1 MLCLDAR
8 RDPARDTDEAR
19 QIGEAGVPPSR
30 RRWLRSMPNG
40 WILGASVAAG
50 GALLG
55 IASRYRQERVAEN
68 LARNLERQA
77 DGETQPDTFHPSM
90 TDGLPAP
97 ARRYLRRT
105 FARGAPLHRSV
116 RLSMQGSIRLRPDG
130 AALPMEAEQVVAPPH
145 GFVWKAVAGTW
156 RMWFRGF
163 DRYGQGEGAMR
174 WWLYGVLP
182 VVSASGPDITRSA
195 AGRLGGEAVFVPAL
209 LLPTNGAS
217 WEAVDEETARVT
229 LPVGGEPVSS
239 TLTVAGDGRLRSVTL
254 RRWRSDDDEA
264 GYDRFVVDRFGDERT
279 IDGVTLPTR
288 FRAGWRLGEPDAFP
302 FFDATIGAIRFG
314 ASPPG

>member
-1 MLCLDAR
+1 MLCPDSR

-19 QIGEAGVPPSR
+19 QTDEAQVPPSR
-30 RRWLRSMPNG
+30 RRWVRSTPG
-40 WILGASVAAG
+40 RWILGASLVAAG
-50 GALLG
+50 VSLG
-55 IASRYRQERVAEN
+55 IASRHRHERVAES
-68 LARNLERQA
+68 LARDLERQA
-77 DGETQPDTFHPSM
+77 AAETQPDTFHPSM

-105 FARGAPLHRSV
+105 FAPGAPLHRSV

-130 AALPMEAEQVVAPPH
+130 AALPMEAEQVLAPPH

-163 DRYGQGEGAMR
+163 DRYGQGKGAMR

-209 LLPTNGAS
+209 LLPASGAS
-217 WEAVDEETARVT
+217 WEAVDDDTARVT

-239 TLTVAGDGRLRSVTL
+239 TLAVAGDGRLRSVTI
-254 RRWRSDDDEA
+254 RRWRSDGEKP
-264 GYDRFVVDRFGDERT
+264 GYDRFVVDRFGEERT

-302 FFDATIGAIRFG
+302 FFEACLDTIRFG
-314 ASPPG
+314 ASPTG

>member
-1 MLCLDAR
+1 MLCLDSR

-19 QIGEAGVPPSR
+19 QTDEAQVPPSR
-30 RRWLRSMPNG
+30 RRCLRSTPG
-40 WILGASVAAG
+40 RWILGASLAAAG
-50 GALLG
+50 VSLG
-55 IASRYRQERVAEN
+55 IASRHRHERVAEN
-68 LARNLERQA
+68 LARDLERQA
-77 DGETQPDTFHPSM
+77 AAETQPDTFHPSM

-105 FARGAPLHRSV
+105 FAPGAPLHRSV

-130 AALPMEAEQVVAPPH
+130 AALPMKAEQVLAPPH
-145 GFVWKAVAGTW
+145 GFVWTAVAGTW

-163 DRYGQGEGAMR
+163 DRYGKGKGAMR

-209 LLPTNGAS
+209 LLPATGAF
-217 WEAVDEETARVT
+217 WEAVDDDTARVT
-229 LPVGGEPVSS
+229 LSVGSEPVSS
-239 TLTVAGDGRLRSVTL
+239 TLAVAGDGRLSSVTL
-254 RRWRSDDDEA
+254 RRWRSDGEEA
-264 GYDRFVVDRFGDERT
+264 GYDRFVVDRFGAERT

-302 FFDATIGAIRFG
+302 FFDATIGTIRFG
-314 ASPPG
+314 ASPTG

>member
-1 MLCLDAR
+1 MLCLDSR

-19 QIGEAGVPPSR
+19 QTDEAQVPPSR
-30 RRWLRSMPNG
+30 RRCLRSTPG
-40 WILGASVAAG
+40 RWILGASLAAAG
-50 GALLG
+50 VSLG
-55 IASRYRQERVAEN
+55 IASRHRHERVAEN
-68 LARNLERQA
+68 LARDLERQA
-77 DGETQPDTFHPSM
+77 AAETQPDTFHPSM

-105 FARGAPLHRSV
+105 FAPGAPLHRSV

-130 AALPMEAEQVVAPPH
+130 AALPMKAEQVLAPPH
-145 GFVWKAVAGTW
+145 GFVWTAVAGTW

-163 DRYGQGEGAMR
+163 DRYGKGKGAMR

-209 LLPTNGAS
+209 LLPATGAF
-217 WEAVDEETARVT
+217 WEAVDDDTARVT
-229 LPVGGEPVSS
+229 LSVGSEPVSS
-239 TLTVAGDGRLRSVTL
+239 TLAVAGDGRLRSVTI
-254 RRWRSDDDEA
+254 RRWCSDGEKP
-264 GYDRFVVDRFGDERT
+264 GYDRFVVDRFGNERT

-314 ASPPG
+314 ASPTG